1 MDQLT
6 AYKILQLKPGSG
18 RKEIREAYARLA
30 KEYHPEEYPKEFNEI
45 QEAYQTL
52 TGRGDGRRQGFAE
65 ETSWERTKADSEKTF
80 WEEKSDTDMTEEED
94 TKEDCQS
101 EEQDSFT
108 EKERDIQQWES
119 RFDTFEEEDR
129 RCQTERERE
138 AEKRRADWQREQQ
151 KLEEQIRQ
159 AVQDSLYE
167 LETILADKKRR
178 NRVELYE
185 PFFFRREN
193 KAVMRQEGYVSGL
206 IALLEKYP
214 VKKKVYLALKKI
226 YSGTGGEPTKIL
238 LRYLEQKIGKGSPA
252 PWGAAAFVS
261 IGMCQLQ
268 FCCSEEWSKSLMTMV
283 LLTVLIFG
291 LGILYAVLRMH
302 YSMGISQIWIAG
314 ILFWLTL
321 LSVITTV
328 SDTMFSEADVGI
340 GFAVLVWMESVLW
353 MAILGIRAVILKI
366 AGKVKTKGQ

>member
-52 TGRGDGRRQGFAE
+52 TGRGDGRRQGFSE

-108 EKERDIQQWES
+108 EKERDIQQWEF

>member
-52 TGRGDGRRQGFAE
+52 TGRGDGRRQGFSE

-108 EKERDIQQWES
+108 EKERDIQQWEF

-268 FCCSEEWSKSLMTMV
+268 FCCSEEWSKSLMTMA